1 MNICYRRLRPEREI
15 TMEIKD
21 MRAFYAIV
29 EEGNISH
36 AAQRLDIAQPALS
49 RQMKRLETSL
59 GVQLF
64 ERGSRRIRLT
74 DAGRVLYSRVEHIL
88 GMVDGTVREITEI
101 GSGIAGSIQLGTITT
116 SGALL
121 LPELISEFHRR
132 YPQVSYQI
140 WEAEGARILELLDN
154 RVIEIA
160 ITRTQ
165 VDSKVYESIVL
176 PNEPLVVVMN
186 KDQVIGASDSEVRME
201 ELRDMPI
208 IIPLRWQSLFIA
220 NCRKLGFDPH
230 ILCVSDSI
238 VQDLLLV
245 KRGMGA
251 AILPVSSRTLLTD
264 GNLHYKKLVSPEMS
278 THTVI
283 AWLKNRTLS
292 SSSEHF
298 IKLFREMFLGERAQ
312 HGDEETV

>member
-64 ERGSRRIRLT
+64 ERGSRRI
-74 DAGRVLYSRVEHIL
+74 L

-132 YPQVSYQI
+132 YPQVTYQI

-201 ELRDMPI
+201 ELRDTPI